1 MIQKYYKN
9 QILIICIIVL
19 GLLFTLKRFIEYT
32 DTIKENNVLITKII
46 KQNCHAAPRMRSTVC
61 INFNKKTYSVGIPY
75 EECVNYAI
83 GNNIRVLYDR
93 NNDIFI
99 YRVEN
104 SKYLKNIVL
113 LGIFLLI
120 SLLPWQYINDKL
132 LKDYKILNM

>member
-9 QILIICIIVL
+9 QILIIFIIVL
-19 GLLFTLKRFIEYT
+19 GLLFTIKRFIEYT
-32 DTIKENNVLITKII
+32 DTVKENNFFITKII
-46 KQNCHAAPRMRSTVC
+46 KQNCNAAPRMISTVW
-61 INFNKKTYSVGIPY
+61 INFNKKTYSVGLPY
-75 EECVNYAI
+75 EECVNYPV

-93 NNDIFI
+93 NNDTFI